1 MQISSIGNDQGV
13 DESQLMRLLIEG
25 GTVFGPKLR
34 AKKSVRISREKGS
47 PKKQGEQRCSD
58 VVFLKLW

>member
-1 MQISSIGNDQGV
+1 MQISSIGNNQCG

-34 AKKSVRISREKGS
+34 PKKSVRISREKGCQ
-47 PKKQGEQRCSD
+47 KKQSEQRCSD
-58 VVFLKLW
+58 ASVLKLW